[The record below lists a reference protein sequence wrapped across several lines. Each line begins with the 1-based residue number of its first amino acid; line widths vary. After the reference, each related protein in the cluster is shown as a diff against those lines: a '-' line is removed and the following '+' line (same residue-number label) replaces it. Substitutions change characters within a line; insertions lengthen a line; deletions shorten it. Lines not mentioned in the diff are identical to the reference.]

1 MWTILM
7 PLRPLLLVPLL
18 SNENGDIELYKQ
30 FPFDKELSKTRNENK
45 SNNRRKRNWNILTI
59 TVSYI
64 FGYPR
69 TFSQQYIIF
78 QENISN
84 LLNLQLPPFSMSTYF
99 DILLIISG
107 LTALNNFI
115 SVFELK
121 SYSRKTLKRTKNH
134 VSWRA
139 KT

>member
-7 PLRPLLLVPLL
+7 PLRPLLLVSLF

>member
-7 PLRPLLLVPLL
+7 PLRPLLLVPLF

-30 FPFDKELSKTRNENK
+30 FPFDKELSKTRDENK

-139 KT
+139 KA